1 MNNTWNN
8 FPYPLPIDEQRTAVH
23 RWMNKPVISSRLI
36 DQAEDETKWQLV
48 EQGTLSFTDERA
60 KIGRRSVRIESPTT
74 SSKIYQT
81 EAPGRPHGK
90 TSVMRLV
97 SREDWSEYNR
107 LSFWVYP
114 TLPGF
119 RAISMSVVLHNDG
132 AVKVPDGYLREGINY
147 FLLKPDEWNQI
158 VWEID
163 HLSRDQV
170 TGVEFIYRLQGSD
183 VGATTEVRYDISGI
197 ELQQVDADYVEGW
210 MVAPGRIAYSHSGYS
225 CEAEKKAFA
234 SDLHAASFRIIDVA
248 TQVVVLEK
256 STDTVKSPIGT
267 FQLMDFSELQVEGT
281 YYIQAGS
288 LNTKSFVI
296 SNKAW
301 ESSIWKTINLFY
313 CLRCGTEIPD
323 IHGVCHRDFR
333 AEHKGQHIIIN
344 GGWHDAGDLSQG
356 LVNTAEAVYAML
368 TLAQTIGDT
377 DKLLANRLKEEAR
390 WGLDWVLKTRF
401 GDGYRAVWNTMD
413 LWTDGII
420 GTIDDEIAPAMKDPF
435 SNFTAASAEA
445 IAASVLATDDSIV
458 AAYSLVVAEADWQ
471 FGMEDWTSYSSNEHH
486 IEIAAAGIIAAVQ
499 LYELTGAEHY
509 SIRAVELSEFV
520 LGCQQVITPD
530 WDVPIRGFF
539 YTTPEHERI
548 LHYYHRGHEQAA
560 IVALRSLMDLLPL
573 HPLWSSWYMAIV
585 LYSEYMEHI
594 AAYTQPYGMLPAGIY
609 DLHESDERAYRDQV
623 LSGIRLDD
631 RYYLRL
637 FPVWYDMRGNSGT
650 TLSQAKAVSIAA
662 QLRKKASL
670 RHLAEQQ
677 LYWTVGC
684 NPFGQSLMYGEG
696 YDYTP
701 QYTAVSGDIAG
712 SLPVGIQTN
721 IHRDIPYWPAQN
733 CYNYKEVW
741 VHPSS
746 RWLWLMDDC
755 YDREHTKPSSQIS
768 AEVSEEGHSL
778 LLELEIASI
787 DLSSVVI
794 HMYNLA
800 HKGVGGKTNEDVI
813 QIHPAADLI
822 THYELKVSVINPL
835 LPWLIVI
842 IPDGQIAHSK
852 EIVGNLD
859 IHI

>member
-8 FPYPLPIDEQRTAVH
+8 FPYPLPIDEQHTAVH
-23 RWMNKPVISSRLI
+23 RWMNKPVIASRLL

-48 EQGTLSFTDERA
+48 EQGTMSFTEERA
-60 KIGRRSVRIESPTT
+60 KIGHRSVRIQSPTT

-97 SREDWSEYNR
+97 SREDWSDYNR

-119 RAISMSVVLHNDG
+119 RVISMSVVLHNDG
-132 AVKVPDGYLREGINY
+132 VVKVPDGYLREGINY

-183 VGATTEVRYDISGI
+183 VGATTHVRYDISGI

-210 MVAPGRIAYSHSGYS
+210 MVAPGRIAYSHSGYT
-225 CEAEKKAFA
+225 CGTVKRAFS
-234 SDLHAASFRIIDVA
+234 SDLHTTSFRIIDAV

-256 STDTVKSPIGT
+256 ATETVESPIGT
-267 FQLMDFSELQVEGT
+267 FQLMDFSELQAEGT

-288 LNTKSFVI
+288 LNTESFVI

-313 CLRCGTEIPD
+313 CLRCGAEIPD
-323 IHGVCHRDFR
+323 IHGVCHRDFL
-333 AEHKGQHIIIN
+333 AEHNGQHIVIN

-368 TLAQTIGDT
+368 KLARSLENSDQQ
-377 DKLLANRLKEEAR
+377 LANRLKEEAR

-420 GTIDDEIAPAMKDPF
+420 GTVDDEIAPAMNDPF
-435 SNFTAASAEA
+435 SNFIAASAEA
-445 IAASVLATDDSIV
+445 LAASVLVLDDPIL
-458 AAYSLVVAEADWQ
+458 AAHCLRIAEADWQ
-471 FGMEDWTSYSSNEHH
+471 LALDEWTLKPVNEQH
-486 IEIAAAGIIAAVQ
+486 IEVAAAGIVAAAH
-499 LYELTGAEHY
+499 LYKLTGAERY
-509 SIRAVELSEFV
+509 SLVAVELSEFV
-520 LGCQQVITPD
+520 VGCQQILIPD
-530 WDVPIRGFF
+530 WDTPIRGFF
-539 YTTPEHERI
+539 FTTPEHERI
-548 LHYYHRGHEQAA
+548 LHYQHRGHEQAA
-560 IVALRSLMDLLPL
+560 VVALRELLDLLPS

-585 LYSEYMEHI
+585 LHSEYIEQT
-594 AAYTQPYGMLPAGIY
+594 ASYTQPYGMIPAGIY
-609 DLHESDERAYRDQV
+609 DLNESDEPAYRDQV
-623 LSGIRLDD
+623 LSGIRLHD

-670 RHLAEQQ
+670 THLAEQQ

-701 QYTAVSGDIAG
+701 QYTAVSGDIVG

-755 YDREHTKPSSQIS
+755 YDREHTEPPSYFSTEIS
-768 AEVSEEGHSL
+768 EQGHTIL
-778 LLELEIASI
+778 LKLDLASTE
-787 DLSSVVI
+787 LSSVII
-794 HMYNLA
+794 HTYNLA
-800 HKGVGGKTNEDVI
+800 QEGVSGKTNEHVI
-813 QIHPAADLI
+813 QINPTVDLL
-822 THYELKVSVINPL
+822 THYELKVSIINPL
-835 LPWLIVI
+835 LPWLFVF
-842 IPDGQIAHSK
+842 IPNGQLAHNQ
-852 EIVGNLD
+852 EIVGLSPQS
-859 IHI
+859 

>member
-1 MNNTWNN
+1 MNNTWNS
-8 FPYPLPIDEQRTAVH
+8 FPRPLPIDEQHTAVH
-23 RWMNKPVISSRLI
+23 RWMNKPVIASLLL
-36 DQAEDETKWQLV
+36 DQAEDETKWRLV
-48 EQGTLSFTDERA
+48 EQGTMSFTEERA
-60 KIGRRSVRIESPTT
+60 KIGRRSVRLESPTT

-97 SREDWSEYNR
+97 SREDWSGYNR

-119 RAISMSVVLHNDG
+119 RVISMSVVLHNDG

-183 VGATTEVRYDISGI
+183 VGATTHVRYDISGI
-197 ELQQVDADYVEGW
+197 ELQRVDADYVEGW
-210 MVAPGRIAYSHSGYS
+210 LVAPGRIAYSHSGYM
-225 CEAEKKAFA
+225 CETVKRAFSSSLLA
-234 SDLHAASFRIIDVA
+234 TSFRIIDSVSQA
-248 TQVVVLEK
+248 VVLEK
-256 STDTVKSPIGT
+256 ATESVQSPIGT
-267 FQLMDFSELQVEGT
+267 FQLMDFTELQAEGR
-281 YYIQAGS
+281 YYIQAGN
-288 LNTKSFVI
+288 LNTESFAI
-296 SNKAW
+296 SNKVW

-313 CLRCGTEIPD
+313 CLRCGIEVPD

-333 AEHKGQHIIIN
+333 AEHKGQQIVIN

-356 LVNTAEAVYAML
+356 LVNTAEAVNAML
-368 TLAQTIGDT
+368 KLALSLENSDQ
-377 DKLLANRLKEEAR
+377 LLANRLKEEAR

-401 GDGYRAVWNTMD
+401 ADGYRAVWNTMD

-445 IAASVLATDDSIV
+445 IAASNFVLDDPLLS
-458 AAYSLVVAEADWQ
+458 AYCLKIAEADWQ
-471 FGMEDWTSYSSNEHH
+471 FGLDDLTSYSSTERH
-486 IEIAAAGIIAAVQ
+486 IEIAATGIIAATQ

-509 SIRAVELSEFV
+509 SLHAVELSEFV
-520 LGCQQVITPD
+520 LGCQQVVNPD

-539 YTTPEHERI
+539 YTTPEQERI

-560 IVALRSLMDLLPL
+560 IVALRSLMDMLPL

-594 AAYTQPYGMLPAGIY
+594 ASYTQPYGMIPAGIY
-609 DLHESDERAYRDQV
+609 DLHESDERAYREQV

-650 TLSQAKAVSIAA
+650 TLSQAKGVSVAA

-670 RHLAEQQ
+670 RYLAEQQ
-677 LYWTVGC
+677 LYWTVGS

-701 QYTAVSGDIAG
+701 QYTAVSGDIVG
-712 SLPVGIQTN
+712 SLPVGIQSN

-755 YDREHTKPSSQIS
+755 YDREYTNPSPHFST
-768 AEVSEEGHSL
+768 EVSEQGHTIL
-778 LLELEIASI
+778 LQLDLTSTE
-787 DLSSVVI
+787 LSSVII
-794 HMYNLA
+794 HTYNLA
-800 HKGVGGKTNEDVI
+800 HEGISNKANEDVI
-813 QIHPAADLI
+813 QIKPSVELI
-822 THYELKVSVINPL
+822 THYELKVNVINLL
-835 LPWLIVI
+835 LPWLFVI
-842 IPDGQIAHSK
+842 IPNGQIAHSK

-859 IHI
+859 S